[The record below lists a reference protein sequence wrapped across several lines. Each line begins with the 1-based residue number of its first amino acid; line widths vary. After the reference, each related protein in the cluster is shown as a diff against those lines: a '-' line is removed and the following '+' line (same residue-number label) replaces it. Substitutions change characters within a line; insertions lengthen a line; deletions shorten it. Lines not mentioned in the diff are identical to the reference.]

1 MDRYDQIK
9 GNEEEDIKSEDIRLF
24 SYLWFTNI
32 SSQVAQ
38 W

>member
-1 MDRYDQIK
+1 MDRYDRIK
-9 GNEEEDIKSEDIRLF
+9 GNEEGDIKSEEIRLF

-32 SSQVAQ
+32 SSQVVQ